1 MFQILARIILKNR
14 RLLLVV
20 FTLLTAFFG
29 FMASRIQLSYDFA
42 KILPSDNTYSVE
54 YEKFKS
60 TFGEDGTVMV
70 LGIDDP
76 EFYSVDKFNGWYK
89 LGKAIK
95 SIDGI
100 EAVVSVAEIY
110 SIEAN
115 REDRKFEVKP
125 LLTEEVRSQ
134 EELDNFRKEVESLP
148 FYKGFITSEDGKASL
163 MAITFDKN
171 KVNTRSRIGMV
182 DEIVHLV
189 ETFESET
196 GMEVH
201 VSGMPFIR
209 TAITSKISGEM
220 KIFMLLGFLVCGLI
234 LMIFFRSFNEVFF
247 SLIVVLVGVI
257 WSVGTIALFGYKIT
271 ILTALIPPLIIVIG
285 IPNSILLLNKYHHEF
300 QIHGNKIKALA
311 RVIQR
316 IGLTTLLAN
325 LTTAIGFG
333 VFCFTNSQ
341 ILAEFGLVASINVM
355 STFLISLVL
364 IPVVFSFLPS
374 PSVSRMKHLK
384 APRLNMV
391 LRFID
396 KIIVSHYRAIFAVV
410 VFIVIISVYGITKIR
425 AVGFV
430 VDDLPKDDPVYV
442 DMRFFESNFKGVL
455 PLEIAIDAQHPGKAL
470 DPANLHKINRLERML
485 STYPEFSKPLAVV
498 DGIKFAYQSYRGG
511 DAKYYVL
518 PGTLDLAEMSSYL
531 RNDDKNKSTSFK
543 SFLDSTRQITRV
555 SVQMADVGSV
565 RMEELINE
573 LQPRVDSIFPAS
585 EFKVSMTGNSLI
597 FLRGN
602 DYLLR
607 NLIESIILAFVLISL
622 TRLLLF
628 TGIRMIVISI
638 IPSLVPL
645 IMTAGIMGY
654 LGIALKPSTILIFSI
669 AFGIATDGA
678 IYFLTKYR
686 QELKLNPMSISKAVS
701 ITIRETGVS
710 MIYTAVILFFGF
722 LIFAASSFG
731 GTAAL
736 GILISITLLVA
747 MCSNMILLPAFL
759 IALERRVAT
768 KSFLKDPLV
777 QIVDEDEDIEL
788 GELRIRKVDDI
799 LGLEEEEADAEVDAE
814 TQVQISESK
823 SPPDKLV

>member
-14 RLLLVV
+14 RFLLVL
-20 FTLLTAFFG
+20 FSLLTIFFG
-29 FMASRIQLSYDFA
+29 YMASRLQLSYDFA
-42 KILPSDNTYSVE
+42 KVLPSDNPYSVE

-70 LGIDDP
+70 LGVSDP
-76 EFYSVDKFNGWYK
+76 DFYTTDKFNGWYR
-89 LGKAIK
+89 LGKDIK
-95 SIDGI
+95 AIDGI

-110 SIEAN
+110 AIEAN
-115 REDRKFEVKP
+115 RDERKFEVRP
-125 LLTEEVRSQ
+125 LLQEPLKSQ
-134 EELDNFRKEVESLP
+134 SELDEFKKEIESLP
-148 FYKGFITSEDGKASL
+148 FYKGFITSEDGKATL

-171 KVNTRSRIGMV
+171 KVNTQSRIGMV
-182 DEIVHLV
+182 DEIVRLV
-189 ETFESET
+189 NSYESET
-196 GMEVH
+196 GMKVH

-209 TAITSKISGEM
+209 TAITAKISGEM
-220 KIFMLLGFLVCGLI
+220 KIFMLLAFLVCGLI
-234 LMIFFRSFNEVFF
+234 LTIFFRSFNEVFF

-325 LTTAIGFG
+325 ITTGIGFG
-333 VFCFTNSQ
+333 VFYFTNSQ

-374 PSVSRMKHLK
+374 PSVSGMKHLK
-384 APRLNMV
+384 APRLNSV
-391 LRFID
+391 LRYID
-396 KIIVSHYRAIFAVV
+396 QVIIGRYRIVFAVV
-410 VFIVIISVYGITKIR
+410 TVIVIVSVYGISKIR

-442 DMRFFESNFKGVL
+442 DMRFFESDFKGVL
-455 PLEIAIDAQHPGKAL
+455 PLEIAIDALQPGKAL

-485 STYPEFSKPLAVV
+485 ATYPEFSRPLAVV

-511 DAKYYVL
+511 DPKYYIL
-518 PGTLDLAEMSSYL
+518 PGTLDLAEMASYL
-531 RNDDKNKSTSFK
+531 RNDDKNRSNSFK
-543 SFLDSTRQITRV
+543 SFLDSTRQMTRV

-565 RMEELINE
+565 RMAELINE
-573 LQPRVDSIFPAS
+573 LQPRVDSIFPPS

-607 NLIESIILAFVLISL
+607 NLVESIILAFILISL

-645 IMTAGIMGY
+645 ILTAGIMGY
-654 LGIALKPSTILIFSI
+654 MGIALKPSTILIFSI

-686 QELKLNPMSISKAVS
+686 QELKLYPLSISRAVS
-701 ITIRETGVS
+701 LTIRETGVS

-722 LIFAASSFG
+722 FIFAASSFG

-736 GILISITLLVA
+736 GILISVTLLVA
-747 MCSNMILLPAFL
+747 MCSNLILLPAFL

-768 KSFLKDPLV
+768 KSFMKDPLV
-777 QIVDEDEDIEL
+777 QIVNEDEDIEL
-788 GELRIRKVDDI
+788 GELKIRKVDDI
-799 LGLEEEEADAEVDAE
+799 LGLEEDDEAEDVK
-814 TQVQISESK
+814 T
-823 SPPDKLV
+823 P

>member
-1 MFQILARIILKNR
+1 VI
-14 RLLLVV
+14 
-20 FTLLTAFFG
+20 FTLLTILFG
-29 FMASRIQLSYDFA
+29 YLATRLQLSYDFA
-42 KILPSDNTYSVE
+42 KVLPSDDPASVA

-70 LGIDDP
+70 LGVSDP
-76 EFYSVDKFNGWYK
+76 DFYSVNKFNGWYQ
-89 LGKAIK
+89 LGKDIK
-95 SIDGI
+95 AIDGI

-125 LLTEEVRSQ
+125 LLRDSVKTQS
-134 EELDNFRKEVESLP
+134 ELDAFRSEVESLP
-148 FYKGFITSEDGKASL
+148 FYKGFITSEDGEATL
-163 MAITFDKN
+163 MAITFDKS
-171 KVNTRSRIGMV
+171 KINTRSRLGMV
-182 DEIVHLV
+182 DEIVQLV
-189 ETFESET
+189 EAYENKA
-196 GMEVH
+196 GIKVH

-209 TAITSKISGEM
+209 TAITTKISGEM
-220 KIFMLLGFLVCGLI
+220 KIFMMLAFLVCGLI

-391 LRFID
+391 LRAID
-396 KIIVSHYRAIFAVV
+396 KIIIGHYRAVFAFV
-410 VFIVIISVYGITKIR
+410 IVIVLISAYGITKIR

-455 PLEIAIDAQHPGKAL
+455 PLEIAVDALQPGKAL
-470 DPANLHKINRLERML
+470 DPANLHKINRLEKML
-485 STYPEFSKPLAVV
+485 ATYPEFSRPLAVT

-511 DAKYYVL
+511 DPKYYVL
-518 PGTLDLAEMSSYL
+518 PGTLDLAEMAAYL
-531 RNDDKNKSTSFK
+531 RNDNKSKQTSFK
-543 SFLDSTRQITRV
+543 SFLDSTRQMTRV

-565 RMEELINE
+565 RMAELVEE
-573 LQPRVDSIFPAS
+573 LQPRIDSIFPPD
-585 EFKVSMTGNSLI
+585 EFRVAMTGNSLI
-597 FLRGN
+597 FLKGN

-607 NLIESIILAFVLISL
+607 NLVESIILAFILISL

-645 IMTAGIMGY
+645 IITAGIMGY
-654 LGIALKPSTILIFSI
+654 AGIALKPSTILIFSI

-686 QELKLNPMSISKAVS
+686 QELKLYPLSISKAVS
-701 ITIRETGVS
+701 LTLRETGVS

-736 GILISITLLVA
+736 GILISVTLLVA
-747 MCSNMILLPAFL
+747 MISNMVLLPAFL

-768 KSFLKDPLV
+768 KAFMKDPLV
-777 QIVDEDEDIEL
+777 QIVGEDEDIEL
-788 GELRIRKVDDI
+788 SELKIRKVDDI
-799 LGLEEEEADAEVDAE
+799 LGLEEDED
-814 TQVQISESK
+814 SEIDENK
-823 SPPDKLV
+823 S